1 MQPCNEEQGVDVLVI
16 GAGIIGASCAYHC
29 SALGRSVA
37 VVEALSTYA
46 AGSTGRSFA
55 SVRGQWADRLNIEL
69 SWRSI
74 QRYRDFAN
82 DHGLDV
88 GYRATGYL
96 FLFPQREW
104 QQHQAAVE
112 LQRSL
117 GVPVEVL
124 DVPAAQRLSSFDP
137 AGIAGATWGPEDGQ
151 VDPHGATSAFLTL
164 ARRNDAR
171 AWFGAPV
178 VEIAENTDA
187 SWSVLAGGRRFRA
200 QLVVNA
206 AGGWS
211 GEVAALA
218 GMDVPVGHSRRNV
231 YATAAGSCTRPV
243 PLTID
248 VATGVAVRSEGDRL
262 LFYGSH
268 RPDQADGYDI
278 AVDLDWMQTVLET
291 SVERFPYLADMPI
304 DTRAA
309 WAGTYDLCP
318 DHTAIVGADP
328 AHATWVNACGFSG
341 HGVMQ
346 APEVGRIVAEQVQ
359 LGRIESVDASSL
371 SLSRFDRDGP
381 LVPIGMV
388 F

>member
-1 MQPCNEEQGVDVLVI
+1 
-16 GAGIIGASCAYHC
+16 
-29 SALGRSVA
+29 
-37 VVEALSTYA
+37 
-46 AGSTGRSFA
+46 
-55 SVRGQWADRLNIEL
+55 
-69 SWRSI
+69 
-74 QRYRDFAN
+74 
-82 DHGLDV
+82 
-88 GYRATGYL
+88 
-96 FLFPQREW
+96 
-104 QQHQAAVE
+104 
-112 LQRSL
+112 
-117 GVPVEVL
+117 
-124 DVPAAQRLSSFDP
+124 
-137 AGIAGATWGPEDGQ
+137 
-151 VDPHGATSAFLTL
+151 
-164 ARRNDAR
+164 
-171 AWFGAPV
+171 
-178 VEIAENTDA
+178 
-187 SWSVLAGGRRFRA
+187 
-200 QLVVNA
+200 
-206 AGGWS
+206 
-211 GEVAALA
+211 
-218 GMDVPVGHSRRNV
+218 MDVPVGHSRRNV